1 MKKLLLIVLI
11 ALAGCRK
18 IDVTPMPIIDLGKES
33 TITAIKSS
41 SLINNTLN
49 IAFATTE
56 GAKYSVQIVPFGKDE
71 PVVKDGFTAN
81 DTIVVKKYD
90 LSKLAK
96 MDYDL
101 IFIDVK
107 GKEQKLPLIIK

>member
-1 MKKLLLIVLI
+1 MKKLLLIALI

-18 IDVTPMPIIDLGKES
+18 IDVVPVQPIDLGKES
-33 TITAIKSS
+33 TTTAIKSS
-41 SLINNTLN
+41 SLINNNLN
-49 IAFATTE
+49 IKFATTE
-56 GAKYSVQIVPFGKDE
+56 GAKYSVQIVPFGKEE
-71 PVVKDGFTAN
+71 PVIKDGFTAD
-81 DTIVVKKYD
+81 DTVVVKKYD

>member
-1 MKKLLLIVLI
+1 MKKLLLVTLVL
-11 ALAGCRK
+11 LAGCTK
-18 IDVTPMPIIDLGKES
+18 IDIPQPQVIDLGKES
-33 TITAIKSS
+33 TTTAIKKA
-41 SLINNTLN
+41 SLINNTLD
-49 IAFATTE
+49 IAFSTTE
-56 GAKYSVQIVPFGKDE
+56 SAKYSVQIIPFGKDE
-71 PVVKDGFTAN
+71 PVFKDGFTAV
-81 DTIVVKKYD
+81 DTVTTKKYD

>member
-1 MKKLLLIVLI
+1 MKKILLTMVIF
-11 ALAGCRK
+11 LAACTK
-18 IDVTPMPIIDLGKES
+18 IKMPTQPNIDLGKES
-33 TITAIKSS
+33 TTTAIKSS

-49 IAFATTE
+49 IKFATTE

-71 PVVKDGFTAN
+71 PVLKDGFTAD
-81 DTIVVKKYD
+81 DTIMIKKYD
-90 LSKLAK
+90 LSKFAK

-107 GKEQKLPLIIK
+107 GKEQKLPIIIK